1 MYILLQKRLFVNIW
15 ENKATCNFINA
26 ELRQKSHR
34 NCVFSRFAQK
44 SFRQKIPRD
53 LRFLTSFVNA
63 GRCAFLSTDFSRN
76 LLVHSFLRFFT
87 GFCIYA
93 LFLAWFST
101 RSIKWGGIL
110 LKTKCKRHCGRTSLF
125 LNITGLRKV

>member
-1 MYILLQKRLFVNIW
+1 MYILLQKRLFVNIC
-15 ENKATCNFINA
+15 ENKERCNFINA

-34 NCVFSRFAQK
+34 NSVYADSHKNPFDRKSPATCGSSLRSSMQVGVLFCLRIFHDFASLHFS
-44 SFRQKIPRD
+44 
-53 LRFLTSFVNA
+53 
-63 GRCAFLSTDFSRN
+63 
-76 LLVHSFLRFFT
+76 LRFFT

-110 LKTKCKRHCGRTSLF
+110 LKTKCKRHCGETNLF
-125 LNITGLRKV
+125 